1 MSQKELKL
9 NNTANHRFS
18 TEDVHPRDRV
28 SYMQDVACR
37 TYVEVGCHVAN
48 HADFFATIISSQ
60 LAMLGLSRVKTN
72 PCTVSRTKSNIH
84 GSRSDDILLSLQLEG
99 HAKLEQDNRQALLGP
114 GEFAFYD
121 TERPYDLHTERGTSQ
136 IVLKIPRASL
146 EARLG
151 CLSNLTAHTLS
162 SSNPLSSIAFDFLKQ
177 LPGKVETLAPEPAQ
191 LLAERALDI
200 LTLAV
205 TTESKAQNIN
215 QSGGRLKSLLRLKTI
230 INTHAND
237 PEFKPNHA
245 AQLAGISRRYA
256 NQLLSEEDTTLE
268 QYIYTQR
275 LEMCRQHLSNSRTH
289 HRSITEIAHASGFNC
304 AAHFSRK
311 FKQAFGQSPT
321 AFRAAEKSKSRLVNH
336 LK

>member
-1 MSQKELKL
+1 LSQKELKL
-9 NNTANHRFS
+9 NNVANHRFS

-60 LAMLGLSRVKTN
+60 LATIGLSRVKTD
-72 PCTVSRTKSNIH
+72 PCIVSRTKSNIH
-84 GSRSDDILLSLQLEG
+84 GTRSDDILLSLQLEG
-99 HAKLEQDNRQALLGP
+99 HSKLEQDNRQALLGP

-121 TERPYDLHTERGTSQ
+121 TERPYELHTERGTSQ

-151 CLSNLTAHTLS
+151 SLSNLTAHTLS
-162 SSNPLSSIAFDFLKQ
+162 SSNPLSSIAFEFLKQ
-177 LPGKVETLAPEPAQ
+177 LPGKVETLAPAPAQ

-205 TTESKAQNIN
+205 TTESKTQNIY
-215 QSGGRLKSLLRLKTI
+215 QSGGRLKSLLRLKSV
-230 INTHAND
+230 INNHAND
-237 PEFKPNHA
+237 PEFRPKQA
-245 AQLAGISRRYA
+245 AQYAGISVLYA
-256 NQLLSEEDTTLE
+256 NQLLSDEGTTLE
-268 QYIYTQR
+268 QYIYAQR
-275 LEMCRQHLSNSRTH
+275 LEICRKRLADPHSQMH
-289 HRSITEIAHASGFNC
+289 SITEIAHANGFNC

-311 FKQAFGQSPT
+311 CKEAFGQSPK
-321 AFRAAEKSKSRLVNH
+321 AYRAEQK
-336 LK
+336 LKNSVR